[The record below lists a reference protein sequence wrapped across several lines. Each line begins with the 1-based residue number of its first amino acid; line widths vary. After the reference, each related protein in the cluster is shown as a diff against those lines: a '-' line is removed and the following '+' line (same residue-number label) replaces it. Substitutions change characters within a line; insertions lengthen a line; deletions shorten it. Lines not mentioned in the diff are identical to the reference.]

1 MSRFGT
7 EITSEDI
14 VDTLSFFDS
23 WEDRYKYIIDLGK
36 ELPEL
41 DPSQRT
47 EENLVR
53 GCQSQ
58 VWLVSRHEGDKLYFD
73 ADSDAFIVKG
83 LLAVVLAAGLFTRW
97 AAIVWLLM
105 MVGFSIG
112 VIYAWSQGL
121 SIDCGCFGGGG
132 DVAEGTTNYPVHMLE
147 RAGFIVLG
155 LYLAIWPR
163 SKFSVDSWL
172 SPKPV

>member
-23 WEDRYKYIIDLGK
+23 WEDRYKYIIDLGR

-41 DPSQRT
+41 DAAQRT

-58 VWLVSRHEGDKLYFD
+58 VWLVSRRDGDKLYFD

-83 LLAVVLAAGLFTRW
+83 LLAVVLAAYNGKDAASIREFDIEGYFSDLNLLKHLSVTRGNGLRAMVQRIQAS
-97 AAIVWLLM
+97 AA
-105 MVGFSIG
+105 
-112 VIYAWSQGL
+112 A
-121 SIDCGCFGGGG
+121 
-132 DVAEGTTNYPVHMLE
+132 
-147 RAGFIVLG
+147 
-155 LYLAIWPR
+155 
-163 SKFSVDSWL
+163 
-172 SPKPV
+172 